1 MPFITSSRTTRR
13 TTIAPLLAGCALVLV
28 LGGCQT
34 TTTATSDEPRQ
45 TGTIQTSGSVVASDL
60 THDQALSAVQKW
72 GQAYSADEKS
82 KVAAL
87 NYSAALRGAG
97 QTDQAV
103 EVMRKSTI
111 LHTNDREVLA
121 AYGKALAADG
131 QFDEALRTVRRA
143 QTPDNPDWR
152 LLAAEGGILDSLGR
166 NEEGRTKYR
175 QALVLA
181 PGEPQVLNNLGMS
194 YTLTGDLDKA
204 EETLRQALKHP
215 SATARIRQN
224 LALVLGLRGNFKE
237 AEAMATRDLSAEQAK
252 ENMAYLQKVL
262 NQQDTWSDIKKAG

>member
-1 MPFITSSRTTRR
+1 MPFITCARTARR
-13 TTIAPLLAGCALVLV
+13 TSIGPLLAGCALVLV

-34 TTTATSDEPRQ
+34 TTATSDEPFK
-45 TGTIQTSGSVVASDL
+45 TGAIRPSGTVVASDL
-60 THDQALSAVQKW
+60 THDQALGAVQKW
-72 GQAYSADEKS
+72 GQAYSADETNKI
-82 KVAAL
+82 AAL
-87 NYSAALRGAG
+87 NYSAALRAAG

-103 EVMRKSTI
+103 MVMRKATI

-121 AYGKALAADG
+121 GYGKALAADG

-166 NEEGRTKYR
+166 NADGRSKYQ

-204 EETLRQALKHP
+204 EATLRQALNHP
-215 SATARIRQN
+215 AATARVRQN
-224 LALVLGLRGNFKE
+224 LALVLGLKGKFKE

-252 ENMAYLQKVL
+252 ENMAYLQSVL
-262 NQQDTWSDIKKAG
+262 NQQDTWSEIKKAG

>member
-1 MPFITSSRTTRR
+1 MAFITSSRTKRCA
-13 TTIAPLLAGCALVLV
+13 TIGKLLTGCAVILIM
-28 LGGCQT
+28 GGCQT
-34 TTTATSDEPRQ
+34 TTATSDAPRQ
-45 TGTIQTSGSVVASDL
+45 TGAIQPSGTVVASDL
-60 THDQALSAVQKW
+60 TREQALSAVQKW
-72 GQAYSADEKS
+72 GQAYSADERN

-87 NYSAALRGAG
+87 NYSAALRAAG
-97 QTDQAV
+97 QTSQAV
-103 EVMRKSTI
+103 EVMRKATI

-121 AYGKALAADG
+121 AFGKALAADG

-166 NEEGRTKYR
+166 NELGRSKYK

-194 YTLTGDLDKA
+194 HVLTGDLDKA
-204 EETLRQALKHP
+204 EEILRRALNHP
-215 SATARIRQN
+215 SATARVRQN
-224 LALVLGLRGNFKE
+224 LALVLGLQGKFKE
-237 AEAMATRDLSAEQAK
+237 AEAMATRDLSPEQAK
-252 ENMAYLQKVL
+252 ENMIYLQSVL

>member
-1 MPFITSSRTTRR
+1 MPFIASSRTMRR
-13 TTIAPLLAGCALVLV
+13 KTIGPLLASCAFVLV

-34 TTTATSDEPRQ
+34 NTATSDEPRR
-45 TGTIQTSGSVVASDL
+45 TGAIQPSGTVVASDL
-60 THDQALSAVQKW
+60 TREQALSAVQKW
-72 GQAYSADEKS
+72 GQAYSADEKN
-82 KVAAL
+82 KIAAL
-87 NYSAALRGAG
+87 NYSAALRAAG

-103 EVMRKSTI
+103 KVMRKSTI
-111 LHTNDREVLA
+111 LHTKDREVLA
-121 AYGKALAADG
+121 GYGKALAADG

-152 LLAAEGGILDSLGR
+152 LLAAEGGILDSIGR
-166 NEEGRTKYR
+166 NEDGRTKYQ

-204 EETLRQALKHP
+204 ETTLRQALNHP
-215 SATARIRQN
+215 AATGRVRQN
-224 LALVLGLRGNFKE
+224 LALVLGLKGKFKE

-252 ENMAYLQKVL
+252 ENMAYLQSVL
-262 NQQDTWSDIKKAG
+262 DQQDTWSDIKKAG

>member
-1 MPFITSSRTTRR
+1 MPFNTSPRTKRR
-13 TTIAPLLAGCALVLV
+13 PTVGSLLAGCALVAI

-34 TTTATSDEPRQ
+34 TTATSDAPRQ
-45 TGTIQTSGSVVASDL
+45 TGAIQASGTVVASDL
-60 THDQALSAVQKW
+60 TRDQALSAVQKW
-72 GQAYSADEKS
+72 GQAYSANEKS

-87 NYSAALRGAG
+87 NYSAALRAAG

-166 NEEGRTKYR
+166 NEEGRKKYQ

-204 EETLRQALKHP
+204 ETTLRQALNHP
-215 SATARIRQN
+215 SATIRIRQN
-224 LALVLGLRGNFKE
+224 LALVLGLKGKFKE
-237 AEAMATRDLSAEQAK
+237 AEAMATRDISSQQAK

-262 NQQDTWSDIKKAG
+262 SQQDTWSDIKKAG

>member
-1 MPFITSSRTTRR
+1 MPCIISSQTKRR
-13 TTIAPLLAGCALVLV
+13 TTIGPLLAGCALVV
-28 LGGCQT
+28 ILGGCQT
-34 TTTATSDEPRQ
+34 TTATSDAPRQ
-45 TGTIQTSGSVVASDL
+45 TGTIQASGSVVASDL
-60 THDQALSAVQKW
+60 THEQALSAVQKW
-72 GQAYSADEKS
+72 GQAYSADETS

-87 NYSAALRGAG
+87 NYSAALRAAG
-97 QTDQAV
+97 QTGQAV
-103 EVMRKSTI
+103 KVMRKATI
-111 LHTNDREVLA
+111 LHTDDREVLA

-166 NEEGRTKYR
+166 NEDGRSKYR

-204 EETLRQALKHP
+204 ETTLRQALNHP
-215 SATARIRQN
+215 TATARVRQN
-224 LALVLGLRGNFKE
+224 LALVLGLKGKYKE

-252 ENMAYLQKVL
+252 ENLAYLQSVL

>member
-1 MPFITSSRTTRR
+1 MPFVTSSRKKRHS
-13 TTIAPLLAGCALVLV
+13 IIGSLLAGCAVLLV
-28 LGGCQT
+28 LGGCQ

-45 TGTIQTSGSVVASDL
+45 TGTIQPSGTVVASDL
-60 THDQALSAVQKW
+60 TRQQAISAVQKW
-72 GQAYSADEKS
+72 GKAYSGNERN

-87 NYSAALRGAG
+87 NYSAALRAAG

-103 EVMRKSTI
+103 KVMRKATI
-111 LHTNDREVLA
+111 LHTSDREVLA

-166 NEEGRTKYR
+166 NEEGRSRYQ
-175 QALVLA
+175 QALVMA

-194 YTLTGDLDKA
+194 YVLTGDLEKA
-204 EETLRQALKHP
+204 EINLRQAFNHP
-215 SATARIRQN
+215 SATARVRQN
-224 LALVLGLRGNFKE
+224 LALVLGLKGKFKE
-237 AEAMATRDLSAEQAK
+237 AEAMATRDLSAAQAK
-252 ENMAYLQKVL
+252 ENMAYLQSVL

>member
-1 MPFITSSRTTRR
+1 MPFITPPRIKRR
-13 TTIAPLLAGCALVLV
+13 TAIGPLLAGCALVLV

-34 TTTATSDEPRQ
+34 TTATSDEPFK
-45 TGTIQTSGSVVASDL
+45 TGAIQPSGTVVASDL
-60 THDQALSAVQKW
+60 TREQALSAVQKW

-82 KVAAL
+82 KIAAL
-87 NYSAALRGAG
+87 NYSAALRAAG

-103 EVMRKSTI
+103 QVMRKATI

-131 QFDEALRTVRRA
+131 QFNEALRTVRRA

-166 NEEGRTKYR
+166 NEESRSKYQ

-194 YTLTGDLDKA
+194 YTLTGDLDEA
-204 EETLRQALKHP
+204 ETTLRQALNHP
-215 SATARIRQN
+215 SATTRIRQN
-224 LALVLGLRGNFKE
+224 LALVLGLKGKFKE
-237 AEAMATRDLSAEQAK
+237 AEAMATRDLSPEQAK
-252 ENMAYLQKVL
+252 ENMAYLQSVL
-262 NQQDTWSDIKKAG
+262 NQQDTWADIKKAG

>member
-1 MPFITSSRTTRR
+1 MTFITSSRTTRR
-13 TTIAPLLAGCALVLV
+13 ATIGPLLAGCALVV
-28 LGGCQT
+28 ILGGCQT
-34 TTTATSDEPRQ
+34 TTATSDAPRQ
-45 TGTIQTSGSVVASDL
+45 TGAIKASGTVVASDL
-60 THDQALSAVQKW
+60 TREQALSAVQKW
-72 GQAYSADEKS
+72 GQAYSANERS

-87 NYSAALRGAG
+87 NYSAALRAAG
-97 QTDQAV
+97 QTDQSV
-103 EVMRKSTI
+103 EVMRKATI
-111 LHTNDREVLA
+111 LHSNDREVLA
-121 AYGKALAADG
+121 AFGKALAADG
-131 QFDEALRTVRRA
+131 KFNEALRTVRRA

-166 NEEGRTKYR
+166 NEDGRTKYQ

-204 EETLRQALKHP
+204 EKTLRQALSHP
-215 SATARIRQN
+215 SATARVRQN
-224 LALVLGLRGNFKE
+224 LALVLGLKGKFKE
-237 AEAMATRDLSAEQAK
+237 AEAIATRDLSADQAK